1 MAAARGDKLEANGGD
16 VEPEEEE
23 ENILYDLLINT
34 EWPPET
40 EVQPRGNQKHGA
52 SFIITRAITGPALF
66 LLRYLW
72 YSPAKSSLPSGL
84 IRLVSK
90 QINWHLVLAS
100 NGKLLAAVQDQCI
113 EIRSAKDEFGSVIG
127 KCQVPKDPNPQWK
140 RVAWSHDCTLL
151 AYGESTGTVR
161 VFDLVG
167 SELLVISP
175 GTSFP
180 GDLTYAIAGLIFL
193 EYKASAQW
201 SAELLVI
208 NYRGELKSYLVSVGT
223 NQRFQENHSFSFS
236 GHYIHG
242 ISAVIYHPAHRLLII
257 GGCETDDDAAGVSK
271 ANTCGLSAW
280 RVLSGAPY
288 YKQVTSYEDDVG
300 TTKRRSLFKIMNLKL
315 YNRQGRE
322 QDGVFKMSLSPDGTR
337 LAAIHFSGKLTIW
350 AIPSLK
356 QQGEWEQSDQPS
368 YDEIKPEWRLSL
380 EKRKKIKD
388 KESYY
393 PLIDVNWWAEN
404 AVILA
409 RCSGALTVSSV
420 KTLKNL
426 LGKSCEWFESS
437 PQVTSAHDGGFLSL
451 ECEVKLAPKRLRL
464 DSRPGDE
471 DEGEDDSD
479 SDDETSAKAR
489 YFGYLKQGLY
499 FVTEMERFAPPR
511 KRPRT
516 IIKTYRIVNLRST
529 TPEELYQRKIDN
541 EEYGEALSLAQTY
554 DLDSDL
560 VYQRQW
566 RKSAV
571 SIASI
576 QDYLSKINKR
586 SWVLHECLERVPE
599 NVDAAKELLQYGL
612 KGTDLEALVAIGKG
626 EDGGRFILP
635 GDVDID
641 ELLYEE
647 FLTPEEEA
655 ESRKEREAVK
665 HQELLQSVNFS
676 KLTLEQKEL
685 CRSRLKLLT
694 YLDRLATYEEILG
707 GPHDA
712 EQRYDAEFFK
722 KFRNQNIVL
731 SARTYARESN
741 VRAMEIL
748 FTYHGSDLLPHR
760 LAILSNFPETTSP
773 HEYSFLLPEAR
784 NREGVLKILPWNE
797 QKHREEDW
805 CEKPPCRLMV
815 EPAHQDE
822 GEFLYDSQPEL
833 LKYRTTELSINM
845 VTDWY
850 WKRAE
855 EIENYSMQVDC
866 ALSLVRLGMER
877 NIPGLHSLCDNLVT
891 LETLVYE
898 TGCDITL
905 NLKELQQMKDIEKLR
920 LLMLNSSEDRYVKDA
935 YQWMVPFLHRCENE
949 SPGIANELL
958 KEYLVTLAEE
968 DLTFPMKIFEHSKPA
983 CQQKIISDQ
992 DLLMVIALECIYSCK
1007 RDDQLSLC
1015 YDILECLPQRGY
1027 GLETD
1032 ITNNLHDKVDE
1043 LEQILSVSELLE
1055 KHGLQKPVSFV
1066 KDTQNSPEEARKLM
1080 IRLTRHTGRKQPPVN
1095 ETYWM
1100 GLLQDM
1106 LDMQRNVYTCL
1117 EADTCY
1123 EIFTESLL
1131 CSSRLENIHLA
1142 GQMMHCSVWSID
1154 PPVSVASKGK
1164 SQYRVC
1170 YEKSIELVLAASREY
1185 FNSSTNLTDTC
1196 MDLARSCLQLI
1207 TDCPP
1212 VVQEELDL
1220 IRALSYLEEFGVK
1233 ILPLQVRLCS
1243 DRLSLIKE
1251 CLLQLPTN
1259 YKQSAKL
1266 LGLANLLKVAGD
1278 DQIERKGQVLILLVE
1293 QALQFEDYKAA
1304 NMHCQEL
1311 MASGYSKSWEVCSQ
1325 LGQSEGYQDMAVRQ
1339 ELIAYALTH
1348 CLPSAIE
1355 PLLAASSTL
1364 QTEILYQAVNYQIRP
1379 SEKGENINT
1388 SRSPVGIKTEL
1399 PLEVDANIS
1408 SSQSADLLQWTTAKT
1423 MKVLSNTTLTT
1434 KAMLH
1439 AVSDR
1444 QWWKKSLT
1452 YLRPLHGQEFGDVLK
1467 GTTGANAAIEKQ
1479 GCHPFY
1485 ESLIENPYLADNEVT
1500 YTAYQHKPLESFAE
1514 VLLRT
1519 GKLAETKSEGQDQ
1532 FPVTEVLLQLA
1543 SEALPNDM
1551 TLSLAYLLALPQV
1564 IDANKCFEKQSP
1576 SALSL
1581 QLASYYYS
1589 LQIYA
1594 HLAPCFKDK
1603 CHPLYRADPK
1613 ELIQMVTKHVTQSGC
1628 ADWPDEIATLIK
1640 HLQYYN
1646 ERLLD
1651 FTQAQLLLGL
1661 GKGVDVQRFTADG
1674 QYKRETILGLA
1685 ETLEENV
1692 YRIALSL
1699 AQRYSVPLWDVHM
1712 THLEFLFSDSG
1723 LSTAA
1728 IEDRAQSLGLFE
1740 TLKAAPEAFHEH
1752 MAKYVYPTIEGRD
1765 HQRLLYYFTLLE
1777 NCACPESVKH
1787 SIKPETHI
1795 RLLKKFKAV
1804 SPGLNYKK
1812 LTEENVSPLEALDPI
1827 LTSQNILSISKLAP
1841 KIPEKDG
1848 RMLSPSSVY
1857 AIWLKKLFWNG
1868 DPHLVKRVPEAIA
1881 EWLHSYDVCAKYFD
1895 RLYPGDIIN
1904 FMDEITFSSKA
1915 VTKLSVDSRVEM
1927 TKKAIK
1933 SVKHIAEKA
1942 GRRTSEEDGTEG
1954 VVNRQITY
1962 EVALDHLQQSLAHLE
1977 TLSHSFI
1984 SYLKNSDQN
1993 ILREYGHQYDLS
2005 RSEKEKIN
2013 EQAVTM
2019 CIDGQPL
2026 DMIQKLLNVAVG
2038 DLGLSPRDVV
2048 QTAVNKVVGALSE
2061 DGVQFSFK
2069 TDPFQILEGIVS
2081 AVRTSTENGEDLVS
2095 SDDLLAW
2102 LRPFCGD
2109 DSLPVKPRITVL
2121 QILEQAFHLR
2131 DEDIQ
2136 LLVLFRTQAV
2146 LKACWPQ
2153 TQVEITDI
2161 ENEEKRNAL
2170 FLKLL
2175 EASEDNAAFQHL
2187 VMLLQA
2193 WPPVKSRDVAC
2204 PSSNPWVK
2212 LGTAMLMK
2220 SQQEH
2225 KKHTGNEILKIC
2237 RSLYETKHMLSA
2249 ECIKELCLLLL
2260 NQSLLLPSLKLLV
2273 ESKDQDLHSVALEQ
2287 ITAIAKVDASNCDSE
2302 LLSLL
2307 LDEKLVV
2314 KCTSAVFYAHL
2325 VNHLLAKQEEGR
2337 WDVGEIAKQ
2346 LNEAGF
2352 PAEAGSLLMAYK
2364 GTHPALQTFGAA
2376 LSAVRHWI

>member
-1 MAAARGDKLEANGGD
+1 LSASEYAPAVASD
-16 VEPEEEE
+16 EEE
-23 ENILYDLLINT
+23 ENILYDLLITT
-34 EWPPET
+34 EWPPEI
-40 EVQPRGNQKHGA
+40 EVQPRGNRKHGA
-52 SFIITRAITGPALF
+52 SFIITRAITGKYAC
-66 LLRYLW
+66 
-72 YSPAKSSLPSGL
+72 PAKSSLPVGL
-84 IRLVSK
+84 IRLVNK
-90 QINWHLVLAS
+90 QINWHLVLSS
-100 NGKLLAAVQDQCI
+100 NGKLLAAVQDQSLALLKTI
-113 EIRSAKDEFGSVIG
+113 LFPTPL
-127 KCQVPKDPNPQWK
+127 VPKDPNPQWR

-151 AYGESTGTVR
+151 AYSESTGTVR

-175 GTSFP
+175 GTTFP
-180 GDLTYAIAGLIFL
+180 GDLTYAIAGLVFL

-223 NQRFQENHSFSFS
+223 NQSFQESHSFSFS
-236 GHYIHG
+236 SHYIHG
-242 ISAVIYHPAHRLLII
+242 ITAVIYHPTHRLLII
-257 GGCETDDDAAGVSK
+257 GGCETDGDGAGLSK
-271 ANTCGLSAW
+271 ASSCGLSAW
-280 RVLSGAPY
+280 RVLSGSPY
-288 YKQVTSYEDDVG
+288 YKQVTSYEDDIG
-300 TTKRRSLFKIMNLKL
+300 TAKRSSLFKIMNLKF
-315 YNRQGRE
+315 YSRQGRE
-322 QDGVFKMSLSPDGTR
+322 EDGVFKMSLSPDGTR

-350 AIPSLK
+350 GIPSLR
-356 QQGEWEQSDQPS
+356 QQGEWEQSEQPG
-368 YDEIKPEWRLSL
+368 YDDIKPEWRLSL

-388 KESYY
+388 KESLY

-451 ECEVKLAPKRLRL
+451 ECEVKFAPKRLRL

-471 DEGEDDSD
+471 DEGDDDSD
-479 SDDETSAKAR
+479 SDDEASAKAR
-489 YFGYLKQGLY
+489 YFEYIKQGLY

-516 IIKTYRIVNLRST
+516 IVKNYHLVKLRST

-566 RKSAV
+566 RKSPV

-612 KGTDLEALVAIGKG
+612 KGTDLEALIAIGKG

-655 ESRKEREAVK
+655 ESRREREAMK
-665 HQELLQSVNFS
+665 HQELLQSVDFS

-707 GPHDA
+707 GPHA
-712 EQRYDAEFFK
+712 SEQRYDAEFFR

-741 VRAMEIL
+741 VGALEIL

-773 HEYSFLLPEAR
+773 HEYSFLLPEACYK
-784 NREGVLKILPWNE
+784 EGALKILPWNE

-805 CEKPPCRLMV
+805 CEMPPCKLIV
-815 EPAHQDE
+815 EVALQDE
-822 GEFLYDSQPEL
+822 SEFLYESQPEL
-833 LKYRTTELSINM
+833 LKYSTTELSVNL
-845 VTDWY
+845 VTNWY

-855 EIENYSMQVDC
+855 EIEHYSMQVDC
-866 ALSLVRLGMER
+866 ALSLIRLGMER

-905 NLKELQQMKDIEKLR
+905 NLKELQQMKNIEKLR
-920 LLMLNSSEDRYVKDA
+920 LLMLTSSEDKYVKNA

-958 KEYLVTLAEE
+958 KEYLVTLAKE
-968 DLTFPMKIFEHSKPA
+968 DLTFPLKIFQHSKPA

-1027 GLETD
+1027 GSKTD
-1032 ITNNLHDKVDE
+1032 MTSSLHDKVDE

-1055 KHGLQKPVSFV
+1055 KHELQKPVLFV
-1066 KDTQNSPEEARKLM
+1066 KETQNNPEEAHKLM

-1095 ETYWM
+1095 EMHWM

-1106 LDMQRNVYTCL
+1106 LEMQQNVYTCL
-1117 EADTCY
+1117 EPDTCY
-1123 EIFTESLL
+1123 EIFAESLL
-1131 CSSRLENIHLA
+1131 CSSQLENIHLA
-1142 GQMMHCSVWSID
+1142 GQMMHCSIWSID
-1154 PPVSVASKGK
+1154 PPVSAASKGK
-1164 SQYRVC
+1164 SQYRVS
-1170 YEKSIELVLAASREY
+1170 YDKSLELVLAASREY
-1185 FNSSTNLTDTC
+1185 FNSSTSLTDTC

-1220 IRALSYLEEFGVK
+1220 IRALSYLEDFGVK
-1233 ILPLQVRLCS
+1233 ILPLQVRLCT

-1278 DQIERKGQVLILLVE
+1278 DQMERKGQVLILLVE
-1293 QALQFEDYKAA
+1293 QALRFQDYKSA

-1311 MASGYSKSWEVCSQ
+1311 MASGYTKSWDVCSQ
-1325 LGQSEGYQDMAVRQ
+1325 LGQSEGYQDTSVRQ

-1348 CLPSAIE
+1348 CPPSAIE
-1355 PLLAASSTL
+1355 SLLAASRTL
-1364 QTEILYQAVNYQIRP
+1364 QTEILYHAVNYQIRP
-1379 SEKGENINT
+1379 SEKVENIST
-1388 SRSPVGIKTEL
+1388 SRSPGGIRT
-1399 PLEVDANIS
+1399 D
-1408 SSQSADLLQWTTAKT
+1408 QSTDLLQWTTSKT
-1423 MKVLSNTTLTT
+1423 MKVLSDTTLTT

-1467 GTTGANAAIEKQ
+1467 STSGANAAIEKQ

-1485 ESLIENPYLADNEVT
+1485 ESLIDNPYLAEV
-1500 YTAYQHKPLESFAE
+1500 KSFAE
-1514 VLLRT
+1514 VLLRA
-1519 GKLAETKSEGQDQ
+1519 GKLALMKSEGPDL
-1532 FPVTEVLLQLA
+1532 FPATEVLLQLA

-1564 IDANKCFEKQSP
+1564 LDANKCFEKQPP

-1594 HLAPCFKDK
+1594 RLAPCFKDE

-1613 ELIQMVTKHVTQSGC
+1613 ELIQMVTKHVSQSSSFN
-1628 ADWPDEIATLIK
+1628 WPDETATLIK

-1651 FTQAQLLLGL
+1651 FTQAQVLQGL
-1661 GKGVDVQRFTADG
+1661 GKGVDVQRFTADS
-1674 QYKRETILGLA
+1674 QYKKETILGLA

-1699 AQRYSVPLWDVHM
+1699 AQRYNVPLWEVYM

-1723 LSTAA
+1723 LATAA
-1728 IEDRAQSLGLFE
+1728 IEDRAQNLGLFE
-1740 TLKAAPEAFHEH
+1740 TLKTIPEAFHDH

-1777 NCACPESVKH
+1777 NCASPEFVKH
-1787 SIKPETHI
+1787 TVKLFLYIYFPPI
-1795 RLLKKFKAV
+1795 
-1804 SPGLNYKK
+1804 GLNYKK
-1812 LTEENVSPLEALDPI
+1812 LMEENVNPLAALEPI
-1827 LTSQNILSISKLAP
+1827 LTSQNVLSISKLAS
-1841 KIPEKDG
+1841 KIPEKEG
-1848 RMLSPSSVY
+1848 GMLSPSSVY
-1857 AIWLKKLFWNG
+1857 AIWIKKLFWIG
-1868 DPHLVKRVPEAIA
+1868 DPHLIKKAPETIA
-1881 EWLHSYDVCAKYFD
+1881 EWLHAYDICAKYFD

-1904 FMDEITFSSKA
+1904 FMDEITFSSK
-1915 VTKLSVDSRVEM
+1915 LSVDSRVGM

-1933 SVKHIAEKA
+1933 SVKHVAEKS
-1942 GRRTSEEDGTEG
+1942 GKRTTEGDNVEG
-1954 VVNRQITY
+1954 VVDGQISY
-1962 EVALDHLQQSLAHLE
+1962 EDAMNHLQQSLAHLE
-1977 TLSHSFI
+1977 TLNHSFI

-1993 ILREYGHQYDLS
+1993 LLQQYGYQYDLS
-2005 RSEKEKIN
+2005 RSEKTKIN

-2019 CIDGQPL
+2019 CVDGQPL
-2026 DMIQKLLNVAVG
+2026 DMIQKLLDVAVG
-2038 DLGLSPRDVV
+2038 DLGFSSRDIV
-2048 QTAVNKVVGALSE
+2048 QTAVSKVVGYSLLMFRPHLWQASSEVVHTSQPLRMPAIDVGETSGENTSGTWPHSPKDIQQPWDLS
-2061 DGVQFSFK
+2061 VCRFICLNLLNF
-2069 TDPFQILEGIVS
+2069 FLYF
-2081 AVRTSTENGEDLVS
+2081 RTS
-2095 SDDLLAW
+2095 
-2102 LRPFCGD
+2102 
-2109 DSLPVKPRITVL
+2109 
-2121 QILEQAFHLR
+2121 
-2131 DEDIQ
+2131 
-2136 LLVLFRTQAV
+2136 
-2146 LKACWPQ
+2146 
-2153 TQVEITDI
+2153 
-2161 ENEEKRNAL
+2161 
-2170 FLKLL
+2170 
-2175 EASEDNAAFQHL
+2175 
-2187 VMLLQA
+2187 
-2193 WPPVKSRDVAC
+2193 
-2204 PSSNPWVK
+2204 PSNNPWVK

-2220 SQQEH
+2220 NQQEH
-2225 KKHTGNEILKIC
+2225 KENKGNEILKIC
-2237 RSLYETKHMLSA
+2237 RSLYGTKHMLSA
-2249 ECIKELCLLLL
+2249 ECIKDLCLLLL
-2260 NQSLLLPSLKLLV
+2260 KQSLKLPSLKLLV
-2273 ESKDQDLHSVALEQ
+2273 ESRDQDLHFMALEQ
-2287 ITAIAKVDASNCDSE
+2287 ITALSKVDDSNCDSE

-2307 LDEKLVV
+2307 LDEKLTV
-2314 KCTSAVFYAHL
+2314 KCISTVYYPHL
-2325 VNHLLAKQEEGR
+2325 VNHLLVKQEEGR
-2337 WDVGEIAKQ
+2337 WNIEEIAKQ
-2346 LNEAGF
+2346 LQESGF
-2352 PAEAGSLLMAYK
+2352 TAEAGSLLMACK
-2364 GTHPALQTFGAA
+2364 GTHPALQTFSAA
-2376 LSAVRHWI
+2376 VHAVKHWI